1 MAKWAINDS
10 TLVGIADAVR
20 AKRGTVAPIQ
30 VSNLADEIELIDSK
44 LLRDSIVIP
53 DKYNTGC
60 HGQLTKFDKTQDTSG
75 LVWRDSLTLDFNNSA
90 TFQNLV
96 DDQVIVFEN
105 YDFTGLGEFY
115 FLNVQSYTTDKAYY
129 KDNLKFVFKNCLF
142 EWVRQDYGFD
152 SNVDI
157 SIEFYDCSFNRIK
170 VGNAIIDRCLVGNVT
185 YYQSLLT
192 SFTPSGDTINPVGPM
207 TVKNTYVMDVEAS
220 TETSGEAH
228 IDGFQT
234 IVENGHDMHLYNC
247 RFECFDMPYAHS
259 QGNWS
264 YDVFWQVTPSNS
276 SMEYCVIHG
285 GGYYGLSMGKG
296 TNQTVQNNLVSGEY
310 HCAEGA
316 PESDWVRICYP
327 NENCYQMSDGIG
339 DYIRTLLVSSVWVEN
354 GKIKIC
360 YSNDMHSTRT
370 MRIVTDGGVTTTVTV
385 PACPIRDTAA
395 TEGVTQWSDL
405 PFDLVAQIDAAG
417 VHSINIYDGNT
428 LVRTYTVETADS
440 RDNVG
445 TKSITANGTY
455 TAQSDNLD
463 GYSSVTVN
471 VPSSVSGT
479 LNITQNGVYDVSQ
492 YASADVSVS
501 GGGTPS
507 YLSIQNITPASD
519 SNSIEVPY
527 DTTKSLI
534 GVFCYDTNRSNNNT
548 YTMTGIAWYK
558 YRGSDTGTYKVGY
571 LLNYQGNEAGN
582 ISFGAVT
589 VDDVNGIITLAAHD
603 TRYYFRSNRA
613 YRVIIIYDE
622 TV

>member
-1 MAKWAINDS
+1 
-10 TLVGIADAVR
+10 
-20 AKRGTVAPIQ
+20 
-30 VSNLADEIELIDSK
+30 
-44 LLRDSIVIP
+44 
-53 DKYNTGC
+53 
-60 HGQLTKFDKTQDTSG
+60 
-75 LVWRDSLTLDFNNSA
+75 
-90 TFQNLV
+90 
-96 DDQVIVFEN
+96 
-105 YDFTGLGEFY
+105 
-115 FLNVQSYTTDKAYY
+115 
-129 KDNLKFVFKNCLF
+129 
-142 EWVRQDYGFD
+142 
-152 SNVDI
+152 
-157 SIEFYDCSFNRIK
+157 
-170 VGNAIIDRCLVGNVT
+170 
-185 YYQSLLT
+185 LLT

-207 TVKNTYVMDVEAS
+207 SVKNTYVMDVEAS

-234 IVENGHDMHLYNC
+234 IVENGHDIHLYNC

-417 VHSINIYDGNT
+417 VHSVNIYDGNT

-455 TAQSDNLD
+455 TAQSDNLN

-501 GGGTPS
+501 GSGTPS
-507 YLSIQNITPASD
+507 YLSIQSITPVSD

-534 GVFCYDTNRSNNNT
+534 GVFCYDTNRSNYDT

-558 YRGSDTGTYKVGY
+558 FRGSDTGTYKAGY
-571 LLNYQGNEAGN
+571 LLNYQGNETGN

-603 TRYYFRSNRA
+603 NRYYFRSNRA

>member
-10 TLVGIADAVR
+10 TLVDIADAVR

-30 VSNLADEIELIDSK
+30 VSDLADEIELIDSK

-185 YYQSLLT
+185 YYQSSLT

-207 TVKNTYVMDVEAS
+207 SVKNTYIMDVEAS

-247 RFECFDMPYAHS
+247 RFECFDMPYEHS

-264 YDVFWQVTPSNS
+264 YDVFWQTTPTNS

-296 TNQTVQNNLVSGEY
+296 TNQTVQNNLLSGEY

-316 PESDWVRICYP
+316 PETDWVRVCYP
-327 NENCYQMSDGIG
+327 SETCYQVSDGIG

-417 VHSINIYDGNT
+417 VHSVNIYDGNA

-455 TAQSDNLD
+455 TAQSDNLN

-471 VPSSVSGT
+471 VPSSASGT

-501 GGGTPS
+501 GGGAPS
-507 YLSIQNITPASD
+507 YLSIQNITPVSD
-519 SNSIEVPY
+519 SESIEVPY

-534 GVFCYDTNRSNNNT
+534 GVFCYDTLRSNNTT

-571 LLNYQGNEAGN
+571 LLNYQGDETGN
-582 ISFGAVT
+582 ISYGAVT
-589 VDDVNGIITLAAHD
+589 VDDVNGIITLTAHD
-603 TRYYFRSNRA
+603 SRYYFRSNRA
-613 YRVIIIYDE
+613 YRVIVIYDE